1 MSYNCVKYLHMV
13 IGLISDTHSLLRPE
27 AILALEHS
35 DVIIHAGDVGKPEII
50 NALQAVAPLFV
61 VRGNVDSGPWARE
74 LPTALTVV
82 ADKHKVYV
90 VHDLSDLKL
99 GPELNGID
107 VVVSGHSHKPA
118 SSEKDGVRYINPGS
132 AGPRRFRLPVTVA
145 LLDTAFTPSRLVF
158 IDLLERTAANQ
169 SF

>member
-1 MSYNCVKYLHMV
+1 MV

-27 AILALEHS
+27 AILALKHS
-35 DVIIHAGDVGKPEII
+35 DLIIHAGDVGNPEII
-50 NALQAVAPLFV
+50 NALQAVAPVSV
-61 VRGNVDSGPWARE
+61 VRGNIDSAPWARQ
-74 LPTALTVV
+74 LPTALTVE
-82 ADKHKVYV
+82 ADKHKIYV

-118 SSEKDGVRYINPGS
+118 SSEKDGVLYINPGS

-145 LLDTAFTPSRLVF
+145 LLDTAFTPSRLLF
-158 IDLLERTAANQ
+158 IDLLERTTAPNANP
-169 SF
+169 SSLG